1 MIAFLIGIP
10 ILLVTSILQTT
21 VISRMPLLNGTADLM
36 LIVIT
41 AWSLQRQITATWQ
54 WALLGGMLIDY
65 YSGLPF
71 GVYTLSYLLLNAA
84 AFILKNRIW
93 QFSYLMHLL
102 LALLG
107 TLMIQA
113 FSVIIILLQG
123 TTLPLGV
130 VLQQVILPSLI
141 LNLLLT
147 FPIYLLINDVAEQI
161 APSAVKL

>member
-1 MIAFLIGIP
+1 MTFLIGLP
-10 ILLVTSILQTT
+10 ILIITAILQTT

-41 AWSLQRQITATWQ
+41 AWALQRQISTSWQ

-71 GVYTLSYLLLNAA
+71 GVYTLSYLALNGAA
-84 AFILKNRIW
+84 VILKNRVW

-107 TLMIQA
+107 TLLIQG

-123 TTLPLGV
+123 TALPLGT

-161 APSAVKL
+161 KPSAVKL